1 MSSFIVNALV
11 KALKSLTKD
20 LEKGNF
26 ECSEEEMESALDELA
41 KFNSQRHMSKE
52 SACMYLDISRATFD
66 NLVREGKIPKGEK
79 ALGFK
84 ELGWKKSD
92 LDKVLKDLDL

>member
-1 MSSFIVNALV
+1 
-11 KALKSLTKD
+11 
-20 LEKGNF
+20 
-26 ECSEEEMESALDELA
+26 
-41 KFNSQRHMSKE
+41 MSKE